1 MPCSGWLCRMRK
13 ARSRAGYVMQ
23 PTLPDLPQA
32 PPRSEAAKEAEAEQT
47 AKHLKQQ
54 LPLGPQYLTGD
65 ELVEAVKPSDAQMAL
80 CSLYC
85 NRCAKSRSAAMR
97 NSAAHKTKAAA
108 SLCHA

>member
-1 MPCSGWLCRMRK
+1 
-13 ARSRAGYVMQ
+13 MQ

-54 LPLGPQYLTGD
+54 LPVGPQYLTRD
-65 ELVEAVKPSDAQMAL
+65 DLVEAVKPSDAQMAL

-85 NRCAKSRSAAMR
+85 NRCAKRPLIVLPRTTLQHTKTNVCYALLPERSA
-97 NSAAHKTKAAA
+97 KAC
-108 SLCHA
+108 SVF

>member
-1 MPCSGWLCRMRK
+1 MLGWLCRMKK
-13 ARSRAGYVMQ
+13 ARSRAGYAMQ

-54 LPLGPQYLTGD
+54 LPVGPKYLTRD
-65 ELVEAVKPSDAQMAL
+65 DLVEAVKPSDAQMAL

-85 NRCAKSRSAAMR
+85 NRCAKRLPYWLC
-97 NSAAHKTKAAA
+97 
-108 SLCHA
+108 SLCRTQRQIRAVSECHT